1 MRLVELT
8 GVHGGT
14 VWVNP
19 NRLLFVSLAELGG
32 GGSMYSKTDAPIMTK
47 LTFEQGAAIE
57 VKEVLA
63 DVLVRLEAA

>member
-8 GVHGGT
+8 GVHGGA

-19 NRLLFVSLAELGG
+19 NRLLFVGHAELGG
-32 GGSMYSKTDAPIMTK
+32 GSMYGKTDAPIMTK
-47 LTFEQGAAIE
+47 LTFEQGATIE